1 MFVDECVVF
10 VFQHEKLVLIL
21 VCVGAGV
28 IVLVAVVSAAII
40 ARRMVYRHR

>member
-1 MFVDECVVF
+1 MF

-28 IVLVAVVSAAII
+28 IVLLAVVSAVVA
-40 ARRMVYRHR
+40 ARRAVDRHR